1 MRSAKGRNGAT
12 WHYVVISVAAWRFRS
27 TGRGDDACFGGR
39 NFAHEFGRTNAFE
52 RHGGIEMSFLLFL
65 RGLIGMLLVF
75 AITTY
80 LVTHSLWTTFIQT
93 VICAVL
99 AQIGYFAA
107 VLFLVW
113 RSADTRKIEDSSAK
127 NEAVQGSP
135 TKDQPAGKV
144 GRLTGGVPRSHQP

>member
-1 MRSAKGRNGAT
+1 
-12 WHYVVISVAAWRFRS
+12 VRFRS

-52 RHGGIEMSFLLFL
+52 RHGEIEMSFLLFL

-75 AITTY
+75 AITIY
-80 LVTHSLWTTFIQT
+80 VVTQSLWTTFIQT

-144 GRLTGGVPRSHQP
+144 GRLTGVVPRSHQP